1 MSFEPDWGTLPAR
14 ALRSESLSARSERGA
29 VELFVPA
36 PGVSVIRVAGRLET
50 DLARQLTDAYEPA
63 FAEARHLRAFMDCEL
78 MTGYDSEARSHLTQW
93 VIQHRSQVRGCS
105 ASKGDIRAAESS
117 CRPSTHA
124 CGIIPD
130 FMALRGHHQCP
141 MGDSTNTALRPQNLV
156 RRLRA
161 ISAPLDDENER

>member
-1 MSFEPDWGTLPAR
+1 MSFEPHWGTLPAR

-93 VIQHRSQVRGCS
+93 VIQHRSQVRGCWVLTG
-105 ASKGDIRAAESS
+105 SKLVAM
-117 CRPSTHA
+117 
-124 CGIIPD
+124 GITVAD
-130 FMALRGHHQCP
+130 
-141 MGDSTNTALRPQNLV
+141 TALSLAGVGRIRLVKRPGLIAAIEV
-156 RRLRA
+156 GLDKARRA
-161 ISAPLDDENER
+161 KAG

>member
-1 MSFEPDWGTLPAR
+1 MSFEPHWGTLPAR

-50 DLARQLTDAYEPA
+50 DLARQLTDAYEPT

-93 VIQHRSQVRGCS
+93 VIRHRSQVRGCWVLTG
-105 ASKGDIRAAESS
+105 SKLVAM
-117 CRPSTHA
+117 
-124 CGIIPD
+124 GITVAD
-130 FMALRGHHQCP
+130 
-141 MGDSTNTALRPQNLV
+141 TALSLAGVGRIRLVKRPGLIAAIEV
-156 RRLRA
+156 GLDKARRA
-161 ISAPLDDENER
+161 KAG

>member
-93 VIQHRSQVRGCS
+93 VIQHRSQVRGCWVLTG
-105 ASKGDIRAAESS
+105 SKLVAM
-117 CRPSTHA
+117 
-124 CGIIPD
+124 GISVAD
-130 FMALRGHHQCP
+130 
-141 MGDSTNTALRPQNLV
+141 TALSLAGVGRIRLVKRPGLIAAIEV
-156 RRLRA
+156 GLDKARRA
-161 ISAPLDDENER
+161 KAG